1 MSASR
6 PPGPRRDVVKY
17 WSAPGILIT
26 PAPIPAGGFVQ
37 QHRLAREERAE
48 LCDRALDYFC
58 EVDRPVPSNELV
70 RVLFP
75 RARVDAGHS
84 PRIVRDI
91 LRRDRRF
98 QEPRV
103 GTWDLIG
110 ARCHHQPLH
119 DARFCVVDLE
129 ATGSNP
135 DRDQVIEVGIVVVEN
150 LEVADRY
157 STLVNPGQQIP
168 VWIRRLTGIDDETV
182 ADAPEFADVAPEIV
196 DLLRGGVF
204 VAHNV
209 DFDSRFLR
217 ARLAVEEVPTPWWP
231 TLCTVRLSR
240 RFLVDEESYRLD
252 VLADRLGIQ
261 LDQHHRAVYDAEAA
275 AYILLH
281 ILEDYAPAKGIETVG
296 ELLAS
301 AQGAALDRVG

>member
-1 MSASR
+1 MQL
-6 PPGPRRDVVKY
+6 RRLPK
-17 WSAPGILIT
+17 
-26 PAPIPAGGFVQ
+26 
-37 QHRLAREERAE
+37 EERAQ

-75 RARVDAGHS
+75 RARVENGHG
-84 PRIVRDI
+84 PRLVREV

-110 ARCHHQPLH
+110 ARFHHRPLEQ
-119 DARFCVVDLE
+119 ARFCVVDLE

-135 DRDQVIEVGIVVVEN
+135 RRDQVIEVGIVVIEG
-150 LEVADRY
+150 LRITARY
-157 STLVNPGQQIP
+157 DTLVNPGQHIP
-168 VWIRRLTGIDDETV
+168 VWIRKLTGIEDEDV
-182 ADAPEFADVAPEIV
+182 ADAPPFVEVAPRIV
-196 DLLRGGVF
+196 QLLDDGVF

-209 DFDSRFLR
+209 DFDERFLR
-217 ARLAVEEVPTPWWP
+217 GRLEAEGLATPWWP

-240 RFLVDEESYRLD
+240 RLLDGQSSYRLD
-252 VLADRLGIQ
+252 ALAEGLGIE

-275 AYILLH
+275 ARILLH
-281 ILEDYAPAKGIETVG
+281 ILRERAGGLGIATVG
-296 ELLAS
+296 ELLACS
-301 AQGAALDRVG
+301 RAPLRPRAS